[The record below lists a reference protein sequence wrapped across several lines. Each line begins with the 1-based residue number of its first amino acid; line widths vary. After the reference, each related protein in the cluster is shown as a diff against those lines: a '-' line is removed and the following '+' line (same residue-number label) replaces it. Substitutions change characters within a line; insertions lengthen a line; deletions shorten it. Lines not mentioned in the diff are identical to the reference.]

1 VHQFCEPVVTGLRF
15 EGASAAV
22 LLPSISAALA
32 DPDLTAV
39 ILCPS
44 NPFLSLDPILATADL
59 RCRLQDCVAPVV
71 AVSPMIGSK
80 AFKGPTAKIMQELG
94 HAPSTLSVAH
104 YYADILDGY
113 VIDGTDA
120 KISDDIEKIGIKIK
134 TAGTLMDSL
143 DQKQRLAADVVA
155 FSETIGRECSRS
167 RMGNQNV

>member
-1 VHQFCEPVVTGLRF
+1 
-15 EGASAAV
+15 
-22 LLPSISAALA
+22 
-32 DPDLTAV
+32 

-94 HAPSTLSVAH
+94 HAPSTLSVAR
-104 YYADILDGY
+104 YYADLLDGY
-113 VIDGTDA
+113 VIDGADA
-120 KISDDIEKIGIKIK
+120 KISDDIEKLGIKVK
-134 TAGTLMDSL
+134 TAVTMMDSL

-155 FSETIGRECSRS
+155 FSETIGRERSRS
-167 RMGNQNV
+167 RMGDLNV